1 MILKGQNLRIYT
13 VEGGDATVV
22 GMATNCT
29 INLNTS
35 TDDAS
40 HKDIVGMAAMPTV
53 TSKNWSVSVDSL
65 SVSDTAAILTAIKSL
80 HLFTLMWDES
90 STTDNQSTEQAA
102 FARTGFAY
110 LSDVTFSWN
119 DRENS
124 TKSLTFTGVGAV
136 NDITTGQFDDNPIAV
151 GNYTKGQFVRLF
163 LGSDNTATPAK
174 VIAGAKS
181 LSFHVSM
188 TLESSS
194 TKDLTGDWE
203 YQEPTALNFDIS
215 TSALVRSD
223 DTIVSSVEGQELADL
238 EDIYAD
244 SSPVK
249 FQIANVSGD
258 NNRTKG
264 SILVSGSVILASLT
278 VNGPNRANADY
289 SASLNGYGPYTVSS

>member
-13 VEGGDATVV
+13 VDGGDATVV

-40 HKDIVGMAAMPTV
+40 HKDIVGMAPMPTV
-53 TSKNWSVSVDSL
+53 TSKSWSVSVDSL
-65 SVSDTAAILTAIKSL
+65 SVSDVAAILTAVKNL
-80 HLFTLMWDES
+80 KMFTLMWDES
-90 STTDNQSTEQAA
+90 STTDNQSTEQAD
-102 FARTGFAY
+102 FARTGDAY

-124 TKSLTFTGVGAV
+124 TKSLTFTGIGEAKTV
-136 NDITTGQFDDNPIAV
+136 TSGQFDDNPIAV

-163 LGSDNTATPAK
+163 LGSDNTATPSK

-203 YQEPTALNFDIS
+203 WQEPTALNFDIS
-215 TSALVRSD
+215 TGALVRSGED
-223 DTIVSSVEGQELADL
+223 ITSSIEGQELADL
-238 EDIYAD
+238 ESIYEA

-249 FQIANVSGD
+249 FQIATVSGD

-264 SILVSGSVILASLT
+264 SVLVSGSVIIASLT
-278 VNGPNRANADY
+278 INGPNRANSDY
-289 SASLNGYGPYTVSS
+289 SASFNGYGPYTVSS

>member
-1 MILKGQNLRIYT
+1 MILKGQNLRIYNISN
-13 VEGGDATVV
+13 GDATVV

-29 INLNTS
+29 INLQTS
-35 TDDAS
+35 VDDAS
-40 HKDIVGMAAMPTV
+40 HKDIVGMAPMPTV

-65 SVSDTAAILTAIKSL
+65 NVADVAALLTAVKGLSK
-80 HLFTLMWDES
+80 FTLMWDES
-90 STTDNQSTEQAA
+90 STTDNQSQETAA
-102 FARTGFAY
+102 FARTGEAY

-124 TKSLTFTGVGAV
+124 TKSLTFSGVGPLSTVSTAF
-136 NDITTGQFDDNPIAV
+136 DETTVAP

-163 LGSDNTATPAK
+163 LGSDNTTTPAK

-181 LSFHVSM
+181 LSFHVSL

-203 YQEPTALNFDIS
+203 CQEPTALNFDIS
-215 TSALVRSD
+215 TGALVRSGE
-223 DTIVSSVEGQELADL
+223 TITSGVAGQELADL
-238 EDIYAD
+238 ESIYET
-244 SSPVK
+244 STPVK

-264 SILVSGSVILASLT
+264 TILVSGSVVLASLT
-278 VNGPNRANADY
+278 INGPNRANADY
-289 SASLNGYGPYTVSS
+289 SCSLNGYGPYTVSA

>member
-1 MILKGQNLRIYT
+1 MILKGQNLRIYNISN
-13 VEGGDATVV
+13 GDATVV

-35 TDDAS
+35 VDDAS
-40 HKDIVGMAAMPTV
+40 HKDIVGMAPMPTV
-53 TSKNWSVSVDSL
+53 TSKSWSVSVDSL
-65 SVSDTAAILTAIKSL
+65 NVADVAALLTAVKGLSK
-80 HLFTLMWDES
+80 FTLMWDES
-90 STTDNQSTEQAA
+90 STTDNQSQETAD
-102 FARTGFAY
+102 FARTGEAY

-124 TKSLTFTGVGAV
+124 TKSLTFTGVGALSTV
-136 NDITTGQFDDNPIAV
+136 STAFDETTVAP

-163 LGSDNTATPAK
+163 LGSDNTTTPAK

-181 LSFHVSM
+181 LSFHVSL

-215 TSALVRSD
+215 TGALVRSGE
-223 DTIVSSVEGQELADL
+223 TITSLVDGQELADL
-238 EDIYAD
+238 ESIYETG
-244 SSPVK
+244 SPVK

-264 SILVSGSVILASLT
+264 SILVSGSVVLASLT
-278 VNGPNRANADY
+278 INGPNRANADY
-289 SASLNGYGPYTVSS
+289 SCSLNGYGPFTVSA

>member
-1 MILKGQNLRIYT
+1 MILKGQNLRIYNISN
-13 VEGGDATVV
+13 GDATVV

-35 TDDAS
+35 VDDAS
-40 HKDIVGMAAMPTV
+40 HKDIVGMAPMPTV
-53 TSKNWSVSVDSL
+53 TSKSWSVSVDSL
-65 SVSDTAAILTAIKSL
+65 NVADVAALLTAVKGLSK
-80 HLFTLMWDES
+80 FTLMWDES
-90 STTDNQSTEQAA
+90 STTDNQSQETAD
-102 FARTGFAY
+102 FARTGEAY

-124 TKSLTFTGVGAV
+124 TKSLTFTGVGALSAV
-136 NDITTGQFDDNPIAV
+136 STAFEETTVAP

-163 LGSDNTATPAK
+163 LGSDNTTTPAK

-181 LSFHVSM
+181 LSFHVSL

-223 DTIVSSVEGQELADL
+223 DTITSSVEGQELADL
-238 EDIYAD
+238 EEIYSD

-249 FQIANVSGD
+249 FQIATVNGD
-258 NNRTKG
+258 NNRTKQ

-289 SASLNGYGPYTVSS
+289 TASLNGYGPYTVSS

>member
-1 MILKGQNLRIYT
+1 MILKGQNLRIYNISN
-13 VEGGDATVV
+13 GDATVV

-35 TDDAS
+35 VDDAS
-40 HKDIVGMAAMPTV
+40 HKDIVGMAPMPTV
-53 TSKNWSVSVDSL
+53 TSKSWSVSVDSL
-65 SVSDTAAILTAIKSL
+65 NVADVAALLTAVKGLSK
-80 HLFTLMWDES
+80 FTLMWDES
-90 STTDNQSTEQAA
+90 STTDNQSQETAA
-102 FARTGFAY
+102 FARTGEAY

-124 TKSLTFTGVGAV
+124 TKSLTFTGVGALSTV
-136 NDITTGQFDDNPIAV
+136 SSAFDETTVAP

-163 LGSDNTATPAK
+163 LGSDNTTTPAK

-181 LSFHVSM
+181 LSFHVSL

-215 TSALVRSD
+215 TGALVRSGE
-223 DTIVSSVEGQELADL
+223 TITSLVDGQELADL
-238 EDIYAD
+238 ESIYET
-244 SSPVK
+244 STPVK

-264 SILVSGSVILASLT
+264 TILVSGSVVLASLT
-278 VNGPNRANADY
+278 INGPNRANADY
-289 SASLNGYGPYTVSS
+289 SCSLNGYGPYTVSA

>member
-1 MILKGQNLRIYT
+1 MILKGQNLRIYNISN
-13 VEGGDATVV
+13 GDATVV

-35 TDDAS
+35 VDDAS
-40 HKDIVGMAAMPTV
+40 HKDIVGMAPMPTV
-53 TSKNWSVSVDSL
+53 TSKSWSVSVDSL
-65 SVSDTAAILTAIKSL
+65 NVADVAALLTAVKSL
-80 HLFTLMWDES
+80 SKFTLMWDES
-90 STTDNQSTEQAA
+90 STTDNQSQETAD
-102 FARTGFAY
+102 FARTGEAY

-124 TKSLTFTGVGAV
+124 TKSLTFTGVGALSTV
-136 NDITTGQFDDNPIAV
+136 STAFDETTVAP

-163 LGSDNTATPAK
+163 LGSDNTATPSK
-174 VIAGAKS
+174 VIAGARS
-181 LSFHVSM
+181 LSFHTSM

-215 TSALVRSD
+215 TGALVRSGE
-223 DTIVSSVEGQELADL
+223 TITSLVDGQELADL
-238 EDIYAD
+238 ESIYETG
-244 SSPVK
+244 SPVK

-264 SILVSGSVILASLT
+264 TILVSGSVVLASLT
-278 VNGPNRANADY
+278 INGPNRANADY
-289 SASLNGYGPYTVSS
+289 SCSLNGYGPFTVSA

>member
-53 TSKNWSVSVDSL
+53 TSKSWSVSVDSL
-65 SVSDTAAILTAIKSL
+65 SVSDVAAILTAIKGL
-80 HLFTLMWDES
+80 HLFTLMWDEA

-124 TKSLTFTGVGAV
+124 TKSLTFTGVGPV
-136 NDITTGQFDDNPIAV
+136 NNITTGQFDDNPIAV

-163 LGSDNTATPAK
+163 LGSDNTTTPAK

-223 DTIVSSVEGQELADL
+223 DTITSSVEGQELADL
-238 EDIYAD
+238 EEIYSD

-249 FQIANVSGD
+249 FQIATVNGD
-258 NNRTKG
+258 NNRTKQ

-289 SASLNGYGPYTVSS
+289 TASLNGYGPYTVSS